1 MYMCIYIYIYI
12 YIYIHIYIYIYI
24 YMYLFIILFTVF
36 SAAGGGEQQC
46 CYGPTG
52 ELLPYAKGGGSVSR
66 FSATHQPL
74 LYMLRDFWPRIMC
87 DQLANKLSAYQ
98 QLRPTDDC
106 SGYVPPKQGECIH
119 MHLFLCRHTCNIISV
134 ILLNEYI

>member
-1 MYMCIYIYIYI
+1 MSMEHLPACPCNVNVSKSDGRFIMDIYNSLIGSGDAYCIRTI
-12 YIYIHIYIYIYI
+12 
-24 YMYLFIILFTVF
+24 FVE
-36 SAAGGGEQQC
+36 GGDQQC
-46 CYGPTG
+46 CYGHTG

-87 DQLANKLSAYQ
+87 DQLANKTSVTQ

-106 SGYVPPKQGECIH
+106 SGYVPPMQGAWNCG
-119 MHLFLCRHTCNIISV
+119 FK
-134 ILLNEYI
+134 

>member
-1 MYMCIYIYIYI
+1 MRYTLLI
-12 YIYIHIYIYIYI
+12 
-24 YMYLFIILFTVF
+24 FTILFVF
-36 SAAGGGEQQC
+36 SMEGGDQQC

-74 LYMLRDFWPRIMC
+74 LNMLRDVWPRIMC
-87 DQLANKLSAYQ
+87 DQLAKQSSAYQ

-106 SGYVPPKQGECIH
+106 SGYVSPKQGVLIYEYKILCN
-119 MHLFLCRHTCNIISV
+119 MLFDTLATYRLGYVGTIYEVNSFKFTPV
-134 ILLNEYI
+134 QDLESG